1 MINSLRNSTFY
12 TMIDV
17 KAKINSFFIFNS
29 SFGPREGDELQRI
42 LFYHPSQTSADAQK
56 MQVGLCEAVVKFMS
70 TFSSEP
76 CEALQTQTKRYIFYQ
91 PEKGYWMVL
100 VVRIPYTTK
109 ALSAIG
115 ESRGAAD
122 IINPSVM
129 YDLLKSAYKM
139 FRMFR
144 GPFKN
149 YPIEEIYTICDQFYT
164 PYISSRNLS
173 NDITDVIQGI
183 NYLPLDKNSFFKVL
197 CFIDLLEV
205 NYPHFKCISFI
216 YNEQLIW
223 NGLSTPDMLTLYQYL
238 VQSLLPKQV
247 EKEIQ
252 GGAVAAAQRH
262 GRFIHPPEGIHS
274 QADLQKLVKVHLMRE
289 DDKETKQY
297 YLVVYRTMSA
307 TVCFTVDENVDLQFE
322 MFRSLDAFIGPQL
335 SAIAS
340 TISEQCTLHALHTAQ
355 LAASEHKFVYF
366 NRLNLAFKTS
376 PTLNKLHPSTAI
388 KPEVLSI
395 IASIHSDKQSLGN
408 YGEIIIKTPDEYW
421 ITGKSS
427 NEREFYVIIQEKN
440 ANLKEIA
447 DEVRRICEAQMK
459 GIFFYPM

>member
-1 MINSLRNSTFY
+1 
-12 TMIDV
+12 MIDV
-17 KAKINSFFIFNS
+17 KTKIYSFFIFNS
-29 SFGPREGDELQRI
+29 SFGPREGEELQRI
-42 LFYHPSQTSADAQK
+42 LFYHPSQTSADTQK

-76 CEALQTQTKRYIFYQ
+76 CEALQTQSKRYIFYQ

-115 ESRGAAD
+115 ESRGD
-122 IINPSVM
+122 VVDPSVM

-144 GPFKN
+144 GLFKDF
-149 YPIEEIYTICDQFYT
+149 PIEEIYSVCDQFFT
-164 PYISSRNLS
+164 PYITSRNLT
-173 NDITDVIQGI
+173 NDISDVIQGI

-223 NGLSTPDMLTLYQYL
+223 NGLATHDMLTLYQYL
-238 VQSLLPKQV
+238 VQTLLPRQV
-247 EKEIQ
+247 AKEIQ

-262 GRFIHPPEGIHS
+262 GRFIHPPEGIHN
-274 QADLQKLVKVHLMRE
+274 QEDLQKLVKVHLMRE
-289 DDKETKQY
+289 DDSETKQY
-297 YLVVYRTMSA
+297 YLVIYRTLSA
-307 TVCFTVDENVDLQFE
+307 TVCFTVDVTVELEFE

-335 SAIAS
+335 SSIAS
-340 TISEQCTLHALHTAQ
+340 TISEQCTIHALQTAQ

-376 PTLNKLHPSTAI
+376 PPPNKLHLSTTI

-395 IASIHSDKQSLGN
+395 IASIHADKKNLGN

-421 ITGKSS
+421 ITGKAS

>member
-1 MINSLRNSTFY
+1 
-12 TMIDV
+12 MIDV
-17 KAKINSFFIFNS
+17 KTKINSFFIFNS
-29 SFGPREGDELQRI
+29 SFGPREGDELKRI
-42 LFYHPSQTSADAQK
+42 LFYHPSQTSPDAQK

-109 ALSAIG
+109 ALAAIG
-115 ESRGAAD
+115 ETQGD
-122 IINPSVM
+122 VIDPSIM
-129 YDLLKSAYKM
+129 HDLLLSAYKM
-139 FRMFR
+139 FKMFR

-149 YPIEEIYTICDQFYT
+149 FSTDDVYTVCEHFFNPFIVSKSLT
-164 PYISSRNLS
+164 
-173 NDITDVIQGI
+173 NDISDVIQGI

-223 NGLSTPDMLTLYQYL
+223 NGLSTNDMLTLYQYL
-238 VQSLLPKQV
+238 VQTLLPKQV

-252 GGAVAAAQRH
+252 GGAVTAAQRH
-262 GRFIHPPEGIHS
+262 GRFIQPAEGIKS
-274 QADLQKLVKVHLMRE
+274 SEDLQKLVKVHLMRE
-289 DDKETKQY
+289 DDTEIKQY
-297 YLVVYRTMSA
+297 YLIIYRTMSA
-307 TVCFTVDENVDLQFE
+307 TVSFTVDVDVELEFE

-340 TISEQCTLHALHTAQ
+340 TISEQCTLHALQTAQ
-355 LAASEHKFVYF
+355 LAVSEHKFVYF

-376 PTLNKLHPSTAI
+376 PPINKLHPSTSI
-388 KPEVLSI
+388 TPEVLTI
-395 IASIHSDKQSLGN
+395 ISGIHSDTKSLGN

>member
-1 MINSLRNSTFY
+1 MKLKTK
-12 TMIDV
+12 MIDI
-17 KAKINSFFIFNS
+17 KTKINSFFIFNS
-29 SFGPREGDELQRI
+29 SFGPREGEELKRI
-42 LFYHPSQTSADAQK
+42 LFYHPSQTSPDAQK

-115 ESRGAAD
+115 ESRSEVV
-122 IINPSVM
+122 PPTVM
-129 YDLLKSAYKM
+129 YELIVSAYKM
-139 FRMFR
+139 FNMFR

-149 YPIEEIYTICDQFYT
+149 FTTEEIYTVCDQFFS
-164 PYISSRNLS
+164 PFIISKNLT
-173 NDITDVIQGI
+173 NDISDVIQGI
-183 NYLPLDKNSFFKVL
+183 SYLPLDKNSFFKVL
-197 CFIDLLEV
+197 CFIDVLEV
-205 NYPHFKCISFI
+205 TYPQFKCISFI

-223 NGLSTPDMLTLYQYL
+223 NGLATNDMLTLYQYL
-238 VQSLLPKQV
+238 VQTLLPRQV

-252 GGAVAAAQRH
+252 GGAVTAAQRH
-262 GRFIHPPEGIHS
+262 GRFIHPPEGIRS
-274 QADLQKLVKVHLMRE
+274 KEDLEKLVKVHLMRE
-289 DDKETKQY
+289 DDTEKKQY
-297 YLVVYRTMSA
+297 YLVIYRTMSA
-307 TVCFTVDENVDLQFE
+307 TVCFTVDVDVELEFE
-322 MFRSLDAFIGPQL
+322 MFRALDTFIGPQL

-340 TISEQCTLHALHTAQ
+340 TISEQCTVHALQTAQ

-366 NRLNLAFKTS
+366 NRLNLAFKSS
-376 PTLNKLHPSTAI
+376 PPINKLHPSTSI

-395 IASIHSDKQSLGN
+395 IADIHSDKKNLGN

-447 DEVRRICEAQMK
+447 DEVKRICEAQMK

>member
-1 MINSLRNSTFY
+1 
-12 TMIDV
+12 MIDV
-17 KAKINSFFIFNS
+17 KTKINSFFIFNS

-42 LFYHPSQTSADAQK
+42 LFYHPSQASADTQK
-56 MQVGLCEAVVKFMS
+56 MQVGLCEAVVKFML

-115 ESRGAAD
+115 ESRGAD
-122 IINPSVM
+122 VVDPSVM
-129 YDLLKSAYKM
+129 FELLKSAYKM
-139 FRMFR
+139 FRMFK
-144 GPFKN
+144 GLFKD
-149 YPIEEIYTICDQFYT
+149 YTTEEIYTVCDQFFT
-164 PYISSRNLS
+164 PYITSRNLS

-197 CFIDLLEV
+197 CFIDILEV
-205 NYPHFKCISFI
+205 NYPQFKCISFI

-223 NGLSTPDMLTLYQYL
+223 NGLATQDMLTLYQYL
-238 VQSLLPKQV
+238 VQSLLPRQV

-274 QADLQKLVKVHLMRE
+274 QEDLQKLVKVHVMKE
-289 DDKETKQY
+289 DDLETKQY
-297 YLVVYRTMSA
+297 YLVIYRTMSA
-307 TVCFTVDENVDLQFE
+307 TVCFTVDVDVELQFE

-335 SAIAS
+335 SSIAS
-340 TISEQCTLHALHTAQ
+340 TISEQCTLHALQTAQ
-355 LAASEHKFVYF
+355 LAISEHKFVYF
-366 NRLNLAFKTS
+366 NRLNLAFKSS
-376 PTLNKLHPSTAI
+376 PPMSKLHPSAAI

-395 IASIHSDKQSLGN
+395 ISNIHSEKESLGN

-421 ITGKSS
+421 ITGKAS
-427 NEREFYVIIQEKN
+427 NDREFYVIIQEKN